1 MNGLKWSTF
10 FAKRYQKFFLKG
22 PIVDFSL
29 LSKTAMLASLSR
41 ERERERRNGAI
52 HATLDGSS
60 WHGTQILWY
69 GVLSMTRCIEN
80 LKSKFLQG
88 LLLRTCLHAPNKKV
102 KKEHQLYFES
112 NTLFFIFYFLFKI

>member
-41 ERERERRNGAI
+41 EREREKKRGHPCHIGWFVLA
-52 HATLDGSS
+52 
-60 WHGTQILWY
+60 WY
-69 GVLSMTRCIEN
+69 T
-80 LKSKFLQG
+80 
-88 LLLRTCLHAPNKKV
+88 
-102 KKEHQLYFES
+102 
-112 NTLFFIFYFLFKI
+112 NTMVWGPVNDEMH